1 MSTPSIT
8 PSRPRRQA
16 RPILPPPV
24 LVGETVGDLM
34 VRRLAQAIHRERWIT
49 YGTDDQAAHFDALPA
64 QEQFAIEGVA
74 VRVIREADPVA
85 RAVAKHKAAEAIGI
99 TVEQFADALAA
110 YTRHLQD

>member
-1 MSTPSIT
+1 MNASSIA
-8 PSRPRRQA
+8 PPRPRRQA
-16 RPILPPPV
+16 RSLRVEPSSI
-24 LVGETVGDLM
+24 GEFM
-34 VRRLAQAIHRERWIT
+34 VRRLATAIHRERWIAH
-49 YGTDDQAAHFDALPA
+49 GTDDQAAHFEALPA